1 MYLSICK
8 KEFNGIKL
16 GGLFDTYQ
24 ETNYAFIREKGTEQK
39 FQRLPFQEYSSYF
52 TRIRDRVF
60 LPTIHEEIILTGLF
74 KKKEKNI
81 LRYAEEYLVFEK
93 LHFDELIQM
102 QLSIFEPIE
111 QLSKINGFKNYT
123 GDLYKQLKKIEEFQ
137 RAGFL
142 LREDIQE
149 KIKIVEVIIKGI
161 EIEIKKQLL
170 GDVI

>member
-8 KEFNGIKL
+8 KEFNDIKP
-16 GGLFDTYQ
+16 GVLFDTYQ

-52 TRIRDRVF
+52 TRFKDCVF
-60 LPTIHEEIILTGLF
+60 LPTIHEKIVLIGLF
-74 KKKEKNI
+74 NKREKNV
-81 LRYAEEYLVFEK
+81 LRYAEEFFRFEK

-111 QLSKINGFKNYT
+111 QLSKIEGFKNYSS
-123 GDLYKQLKKIEEFQ
+123 DLYKELKQIEEFQ
-137 RAGFL
+137 KVGFL

-149 KIKIVEVIIKGI
+149 KIKKAEVIVK
-161 EIEIKKQLL
+161 EIEVKIKKQLL
-170 GDVI
+170 EI